1 MARYSGPDCRLCRR
15 DGVKLFL
22 KGHKCITDKCTIN
35 KRAFPP
41 GQHGK
46 NRIKL
51 SDYGVQL
58 REKQKA
64 KRSYGLLENQFRKY
78 FEKASMSKG
87 VTGETLLQL
96 LERRLDSVVYNLRLG
111 SSRAQARQLIRYG
124 HILVNGKKVTIP
136 SYQVKVNDAI
146 RLKAKE
152 PHLAVVK
159 QNFET
164 LKDRAIPQWLLLD
177 EDGLGGKVSRLPIRN
192 DVTIQVKEQ
201 LIVELYS
208 K

>member
-1 MARYSGPDCRLCRR
+1 MARYTRPDCRLCRR

-22 KGHKCITDKCTIN
+22 KGHKCTTDKCPVS

-46 NRIKL
+46 NRVKL

-64 KRSYGLLENQFRKY
+64 KRSYGLLEGQFRRY

-87 VTGETLLQL
+87 VTGEMLLQL
-96 LERRLDSVVYNLRLG
+96 LERRLDNVIYNLKLG
-111 SSRAQARQLIRYG
+111 SSRAQARQLVHYG
-124 HILVNGKKVTIP
+124 HISVNGKKVTIP
-136 SYQVKVNDAI
+136 SYQVKANDI
-146 RLKAKE
+146 IKLKAKE
-152 PHLAVVK
+152 PHLVVIK
-159 QNFET
+159 NNLEL
-164 LKDRAIPQWLLLD
+164 LKDRAVPQWLAPD
-177 EDGLGGKVSRLPIRN
+177 EDGLGGKVLRLPARD
-192 DVTIQVKEQ
+192 DVTIPVKEQ